1 MRMSI
6 PAPTRILLLLGAL
19 FAPWNSGNTASAQ
32 PSESPADSRADS
44 RERSV
49 APMPSLAPMIR
60 RVSPS
65 VVSIGIQ
72 GTVREQGQRNPL
84 LDDPFFRRFFNVPPD
99 AGARTLWIQLR
110 P

>member
-1 MRMSI
+1 MRMPI
-6 PAPTRILLLLGAL
+6 LAPTRILLLLGAL
-19 FAPWNSGNTASAQ
+19 FALWNSGNAASAQ
-32 PSESPADSRADS
+32 SSETPADSRADS

-72 GTVREQGQRNPL
+72 GTVRGQGQRYPL
-84 LDDPFFRRFFNVPPD
+84 LDDPFFRRFFP
-99 AGARTLWIQLR
+99 G
-110 P
+110 

>member
-1 MRMSI
+1 MRLSS
-6 PAPTRILLLLGAL
+6 PALTRILLLLGAL
-19 FAPWNSGNTASAQ
+19 LAPWSGGAASAAQ
-32 PSESPADSRADS
+32 PSETPADSRAES

-72 GTVREQGQRNPL
+72 GTVREQGPRNPL

-99 AGARTLWIQLR
+99 AGARER
-110 P
+110 PFH